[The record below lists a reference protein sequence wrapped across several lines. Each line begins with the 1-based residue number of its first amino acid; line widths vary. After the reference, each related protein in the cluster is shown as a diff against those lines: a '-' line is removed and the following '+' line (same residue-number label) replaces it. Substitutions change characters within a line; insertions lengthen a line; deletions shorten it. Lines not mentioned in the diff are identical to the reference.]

1 MKHIKRFNFNNKFFI
16 DTKIKRFNEVWN
28 WSDENRVLSDD
39 EIEDEIQRIAQIKDT
54 ILDIFQPLKDK
65 FSDSVVSVNSGS
77 GGKFNHIA
85 IEVISKDT
93 LNGFDDDEKEVLK
106 YILKHFENWCNDVE
120 NNFEIVDESE
130 EDCSYIE
137 LVEAEII
144 CPECGEYEINTGGY
158 DEYSGKS
165 WSECTN
171 TKCEYTADDSEFE
184 EKFLNFYDFEKLNK
198 ILFEPNPNR
207 VQYLVSFDIVI
218 RV

>member
-16 DTKIKRFNEVWN
+16 DTKIKRFNEA
-28 WSDENRVLSDD
+28 DENRVLSDD

-65 FSDSVVSVNSGS
+65 FSDSDVSVSSGTGWRS
-77 GGKFNHIA
+77 DYIS
-85 IEVISKDT
+85 IEVTSKDT

-120 NNFEIVDESE
+120 NNFEIVDDSE

-137 LVEAEII
+137 LVEAETI

-158 DEYSGKS
+158 DEDSGIS

-171 TKCEYTADDSEFE
+171 PKCEFTAEDSEFE
-184 EKFLNFYDFEKLNK
+184 DKFLNFYDFEKLNK
-198 ILFEPNPNR
+198 ILFETNPNR
-207 VQYLVSFDIVI
+207 IQQLVSFNIVI